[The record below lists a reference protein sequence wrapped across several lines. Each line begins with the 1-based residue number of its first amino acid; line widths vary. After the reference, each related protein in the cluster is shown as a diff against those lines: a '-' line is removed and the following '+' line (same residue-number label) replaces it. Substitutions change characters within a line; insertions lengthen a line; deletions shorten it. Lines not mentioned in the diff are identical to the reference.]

1 MLLTEAALIMK
12 TGEDSSVFACPSC
25 FSVLSVEDAKTII
38 DGELHDELN
47 VVECD
52 ACGDVFTAETMEV
65 NVAPKSAKLLDAGH
79 AKDSEWFHI
88 SDSAN
93 WLNDVTGDEGF
104 IPYIHAGTLQSALDR
119 YEAHKGKTAY
129 LYKFRL
135 ADVTAIDSTIYD
147 DRNAWP
153 EEVGFP
159 CTLTDERTGDG
170 VDCLRYLNRWE
181 DPGSISILLDPRLIV
196 DISVVEYAGEPQ
208 EIAA

>member
-1 MLLTEAALIMK
+1 MLLTEAALVMK
-12 TGEDSSVFACPSC
+12 TGDDASVFACPSC
-25 FSVLSVEDAKTII
+25 FSILSEEDAKHII

-47 VVECD
+47 TVECD
-52 ACGDVFTAETMEV
+52 ACGDVFTADTMEV
-65 NVAPKSAKLLDAGH
+65 NVAPQSRVLLDTEF
-79 AKDSEWFHI
+79 AKSSEWFHI
-88 SDSAN
+88 SDSSN
-93 WLNDVTGDEGF
+93 WLDEVTGDDGF

-129 LYKFRL
+129 LYRFRL
-135 ADVTAIDSTIYD
+135 ADLTVLDSTVYD

-159 CTLTDERTGDG
+159 RTLTDERTGEA

-181 DPGSISILLDPRLIV
+181 DPGSISILLDPQCIV
-196 DISVVEYAGEPQ
+196 EVSMVEYAGEFQ

>member
-12 TGEDSSVFACPSC
+12 TGDDPSVFACPSC
-25 FSVLSVEDAKTII
+25 FFILSAEDAKHII

-47 VVECD
+47 TVECD
-52 ACGDVFTAETMEV
+52 ACGDVFTADTMEV
-65 NVAPKSAKLLDAGH
+65 NVAPDSRELLDVEH
-79 AKDSEWFHI
+79 AKGVEWFHI

-93 WLNDVTGDEGF
+93 WLDEVTGDDDF
-104 IPYIHAGTLQSALDR
+104 TPYIHAGTLQSALDR

-129 LYKFRL
+129 LYKFKL
-135 ADVTAIDSTIYD
+135 ADMTAIDSTVYD

-159 CTLTDERTGDG
+159 CTLTDEKTGEA

-181 DPGSISILLDPRLIV
+181 DPGSLSILLDPRHIV
-196 DISVVEYAGEPQ
+196 DVSMMEYAGEAQ

>member
-12 TGEDSSVFACPSC
+12 SAGDTSVFACPSC
-25 FSVLSVEDAKTII
+25 FSILSAEDAKFII
-38 DGELHDELN
+38 DGELHDDLN

-52 ACGDVFTAETMEV
+52 DCGDVFTADTMEV
-65 NVAPKSAKLLDAGH
+65 NVAPDSERLLDAGH
-79 AKDSEWFHI
+79 AKASEWFHI

-93 WLNDVTGDEGF
+93 WLDEVTGDDDF
-104 IPYIHAGTLQSALDR
+104 VPYIHAGTLQSALDR

-129 LYKFRL
+129 LYKFNL
-135 ADVTAIDSTIYD
+135 ADTTTIDSTIYD

-159 CTLTDERTGDG
+159 CTLTDERTGEA

-181 DPGSISILLDPRLIV
+181 DPGSISILLDPRIIV
-196 DISVVEYAGEPQ
+196 DISMMEYAGEVLKN
-208 EIAA
+208 AA